1 MTSLLRQI
9 GVIARRDFL
18 SIVGTPTFLIFLLAP
33 MFMIAVSIVGGQ
45 GAARLGESSASKARI
60 AAIADAPTGRLYAQ
74 ADALL
79 RAGTG
84 SNAPELMVVA
94 PSARRDLQTAAL
106 FASKDVDVTAVMY
119 GAVSRPLIRFKPP
132 SDRDAS
138 YLAFLAES
146 VARAG
151 KAGIAVDAKLSQPRI
166 VATSAVAATRGGQQA
181 SGFGA
186 VFVIFFLTLLLAG
199 QTVSTLAEERGN
211 KVIEI
216 LAAAVR
222 LEAVF
227 LGKLIGL
234 FGVAVVFVA
243 FWSTIGTIALLAG
256 GSNLTTVTPA
266 VGLPVFLILCGCY
279 FSTAYFLLGAVFLG
293 IGAQA
298 SSMRE
303 IQLMSLPITIFQVA
317 MFGVSS
323 AAASSPGS
331 TIARFAEIFPF
342 SSPFAMAARAATDAA
357 LWPHVL
363 ALAWQVLWVL
373 ITVSI
378 GVRMFTLGVLKS
390 GGGWR
395 GLFRRA
401 ARS

>member
-1 MTSLLRQI
+1 MTSLPRQI
-9 GVIARRDFL
+9 AVIARRDFF

-45 GAARLGESSASKARI
+45 GARQLDQSNASKARI
-60 AAIADAPTGRLYAQ
+60 VAIADPVVGKALSAS
-74 ADALL
+74 DAAF
-79 RAGTG
+79 RAAAGP
-84 SNAPELMVVA
+84 NAPELLVVA
-94 PSARRDLQTAAL
+94 PRPDGAAQAGAL
-106 FASKDVDVTAVMY
+106 FASGSFDVTAVMY
-119 GAVSRPLIRFKPP
+119 GDVIRPVIRFKPP
-132 SDRDAS
+132 NDRDAA
-138 YLAFLAES
+138 YLAALAEA

-151 KAGIAVDAKLSQPRI
+151 KSGIAVDARI
-166 VATSAVAATRGGQQA
+166 SAPQVSATAAVAATKGGQQA

-234 FGVAVVFVA
+234 FGVAIVFVA
-243 FWSTIGTIALLAG
+243 FWGTLGGIAVLVRGA
-256 GSNLTTVTPA
+256 NLTAVTPA
-266 VGLPVFLILCGCY
+266 VGLPMFVILCGLY

-298 SSMRE
+298 STMRE

-317 MFGVSS
+317 MFGISS

-331 TIARFAEIFPF
+331 KIAYFAEIFPF
-342 SSPFAMAARAATDAA
+342 SSPFAMAAHASTDAA
-357 LWPHVL
+357 LWPHGV
-363 ALAWQVLWVL
+363 ALAWQILWVL

-378 GVRMFTLGVLKS
+378 AVRMFRVGVLKS

-395 GLFRRA
+395 GMFRLR
-401 ARS
+401 R

>member
-1 MTSLLRQI
+1 MTSLARQI
-9 GVIARRDFL
+9 AVIARRDFL

-45 GAARLGESSASKARI
+45 GARQLGESNASKARI
-60 AAIADAPTGRLYAQ
+60 VAIADPAGGKV
-74 ADALL
+74 L
-79 RAGTG
+79 RASDAALRAATGT
-84 SNAPELMVVA
+84 NAPDLLVVA
-94 PSARRDLQTAAL
+94 PQGVGATQAKML
-106 FASKDVDVTAVMY
+106 FASGTFDVTAVMS
-119 GAVSRPLIRFKPP
+119 GDVMRPVIRFKPP
-132 SDRDAS
+132 NDRDAS
-138 YLAFLAES
+138 YLAALAES

-151 KAGIAVDAKLSQPRI
+151 RSGIAVDVRI
-166 VATSAVAATRGGQQA
+166 STPQVSATAAVAATKGGQQA

-243 FWSTIGTIALLAG
+243 FWGALG
-256 GSNLTTVTPA
+256 GVAVLLRGAELTTVTPA
-266 VGLPVFLILCGCY
+266 VGLPIFVILSGLY
-279 FSTAYFLLGAVFLG
+279 FTTAYFLLGAVFLG

-317 MFGVSS
+317 MFGISS
-323 AAASSPGS
+323 AAASHPGS
-331 TIARFAEIFPF
+331 QIAWFAEIFPF
-342 SSPFAMAARAATDAA
+342 SSPFAMAAHAATDAA

-363 ALAWQVLWVL
+363 ALAWQILWVL

-378 GVRMFTLGVLKS
+378 AVRMFRVGVLKS

-395 GLFRRA
+395 AMFRRA
-401 ARS
+401 R

>member
-45 GAARLGESSASKARI
+45 GAARLGESSANKARI
-60 AAIADAPTGRLYAQ
+60 VAIADGEIGKGLMMS
-74 ADALL
+74 DVNM
-79 RAGTG
+79 RAATG
-84 SNAPELMVVA
+84 SNAPDLLIV
-94 PSARRDLQTAAL
+94 PPRDDATAQTEAL
-106 FASKDVDVTAVMY
+106 FASKEYDVTAVMH
-119 GAVSRPLIRFKPP
+119 GGVERPVIRYKPP
-132 SDRDAS
+132 SEHDAA
-138 YLAFLAES
+138 YLGALAETVMRS
-146 VARAG
+146 D
-151 KAGIAVDAKLSQPRI
+151 KSGIAVDVRLSHPQ
-166 VATSAVAATRGGQQA
+166 VSATAAVAATKGGQQA

-186 VFVIFFLTLLLAG
+186 VFIIFFLTLLLAG

-243 FWSTIGTIALLAG
+243 FWTMIGAIALLAG
-256 GSNLTTVTPA
+256 GSNLAAITPA
-266 VGLPVFLILCGCY
+266 VGLPMFLFLCGCY

-331 TIARFAEIFPF
+331 SIAHFAEIFPF
-342 SSPFAMAARAATDAA
+342 SSPFAMAARAATDAV

-378 GVRMFTLGVLKS
+378 GVRMFRMGVLKS

-395 GLFRRA
+395 GLFRRT
-401 ARS
+401 R